1 MKLQHL
7 TEISSARKHCGA
19 FDYMKEEVVSL
30 SLNGYSKNSCPK
42 KAASRIVKLSAKL
55 SAASV
60 AVLLGSVDPAFAG
73 SECGLAAYYDQ
84 GSVTANGEPFDPNA
98 LTAAHPWLPMGSW
111 VTVVD
116 QDTGASVDVRINDR
130 GPWDGERILDMTPA
144 VINIIDPNQT
154 ADVRNVCIHW

>member
-7 TEISSARKHCGA
+7 TEVSSAQKHSDA
-19 FDYMKEEVVSL
+19 ALDYMKEEVVGL
-30 SLNGYSKNSCPK
+30 SLNGDPKTSCLK
-42 KAASRIVKLSAKL
+42 KLASLMGKVSAV
-55 SAASV
+55 SV
-60 AVLLGSVDPAFAG
+60 AALLGSTDPAFAG
-73 SECGLAAYYDQ
+73 SECGPAAYYDQ